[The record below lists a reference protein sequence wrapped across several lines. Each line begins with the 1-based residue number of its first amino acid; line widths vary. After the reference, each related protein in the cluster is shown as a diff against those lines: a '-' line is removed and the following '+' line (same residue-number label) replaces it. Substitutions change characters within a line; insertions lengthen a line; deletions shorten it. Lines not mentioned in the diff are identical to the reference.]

1 MNYKIVK
8 PVALLVIATGLLTLS
23 SDADAQPPVYHE
35 SNTSIRVVD
44 NYNPITWDIPL
55 STELQAHIVVTC
67 EEYNID
73 PRIVIGLIQVES
85 NYNPNTIGDEGRSY
99 GLMQIQLQWHK
110 DRMKRLG
117 CTDLLD
123 PYQNITVGVDI
134 LAEMCEKYDTMEET
148 LTAYNAGETG
158 AYNLYFSKGIKAN
171 DYALKVIEI
180 AESL

>member
-1 MNYKIVK
+1 MNKIVK

-23 SDADAQPPVYHE
+23 DADAQSPVYHE

-55 STELQAHIVVTC
+55 STELQSHIVITC

-99 GLMQIQLQWHK
+99 GLMQIQLQWHE

-134 LAEMCEKYDTMEET
+134 LAEMCEKYDTMEEV

-171 DYALKVIEI
+171 DYALEVIEI